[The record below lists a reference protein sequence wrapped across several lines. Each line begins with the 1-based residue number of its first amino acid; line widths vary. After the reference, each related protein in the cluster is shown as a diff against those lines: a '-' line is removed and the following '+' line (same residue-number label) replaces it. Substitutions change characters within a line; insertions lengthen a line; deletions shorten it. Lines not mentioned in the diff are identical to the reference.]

1 MTMLYRIVVDVI
13 HVTLIITLV
22 ADDVFPKTPLPNTS
36 FPLLQGRSESLSPR
50 GICVANRAFIS
61 CQRVEKS
68 ASPEGNLQIQCR

>member
-36 FPLLQGRSESLSPR
+36 FPLLQAPL
-50 GICVANRAFIS
+50 
-61 CQRVEKS
+61 
-68 ASPEGNLQIQCR
+68 